1 MGASREVQLQTITLI
16 VNDYGVVSVPLLR
29 NWCERYSSLQRL
41 VWNLTDLFGIDPHVR
56 SEPKVSS
63 HLRYFQEEEEDT
75 HESDNANAHV
85 HACPESRRIDIHI
98 CT

>member
-1 MGASREVQLQTITLI
+1 M
-16 VNDYGVVSVPLLR
+16 NDYGVVSVLLLR

-63 HLRYFQEEEEDT
+63 HLRYFQEEEDT

-85 HACPESRRIDIHI
+85 HVQRVEESTSTYALDEIYAMFSNLH
-98 CT
+98 